1 MKPQPMRLGD
11 LSVGFVHSLAD
22 AVRSHGLDPQPLLEQ
37 YGLDTARLA
46 EAGAR
51 LSIPRYMRLGH
62 AAIQL
67 TGDPALGLRMGQL
80 SRLSQAGLAG
90 VTAAQAPTVREA
102 ARCLT
107 RFEALYGSNYRG
119 QSSFHEDADGAWL
132 RFYSISPYNAYNRF
146 VVDSILA
153 GWLQQL
159 GSLGLPVKAERIEIE
174 FAQTDYRDRY
184 NSLGDCPI
192 QFGAEH
198 NQLRLSQATLAQR
211 NVEHCP
217 STWRHLLQLCERELE
232 QLTRTRS
239 LRERITQLLGP
250 LLNGGREPDLEE
262 VAARLKLPTWTLR
275 RKLAEEG
282 TQFRAILNDT
292 RRDLAMTYIRDTE
305 LAFGEIAY
313 LLGFASAEAFQRA
326 FKRWSGQTPGNFVA
340 ATGSPPEKTPP
351 ALQLG
356 GVFCG
361 FQRVQFESLEFQ
373 QFFLVIVHG
382 GLLVCGV

>member
-1 MKPQPMRLGD
+1 MKPSPMRLGD

-22 AVRSHGLDPQPLLEQ
+22 AVRSHGIDPQPLLEQ
-37 YGLDTARLA
+37 YGLDSARLG
-46 EAGAR
+46 EACGR

-62 AAIQL
+62 SAIQL
-67 TGDPALGLRMGQL
+67 TDNPALGLRMGQL
-80 SRLSQAGLAG
+80 SRLNQVGLAG

-119 QSSFHEDADGAWL
+119 QSSFHEDAQGAWL

-146 VVDSILA
+146 VVDSIIA

-159 GSLGLPVKAERIEIE
+159 SSVSATSLRAERIDIE
-174 FAQTDYRDRY
+174 FEAPAYREAY
-184 NSLGDCPI
+184 GEMGDCPI
-192 QFGAEH
+192 QFAAEH
-198 NQLRLSQATLAQR
+198 NQLRLSLASLALR
-211 NVEHCP
+211 NPVHCP

-239 LRERITQLLGP
+239 LRERIIALLGP

-275 RKLAEEG
+275 RRLAEEG

-326 FKRWSGQTPGNFVA
+326 FKRWSGQTPG
-340 ATGSPPEKTPP
+340 
-351 ALQLG
+351 
-356 GVFCG
+356 
-361 FQRVQFESLEFQ
+361 EFRRSRRGT
-373 QFFLVIVHG
+373 V
-382 GLLVCGV
+382 

>member
-1 MKPQPMRLGD
+1 MKPLPMRLGD

-22 AVRSHGLDPQPLLEQ
+22 AVRSHGADPQPLLEQ
-37 YGLDTARLA
+37 YALDAARLA

-62 AAIQL
+62 GAIQL

-90 VTAAQAPTVREA
+90 VTASQAPTVREA
-102 ARCLT
+102 ARCLI
-107 RFEALYGSNYRG
+107 RFEPLYGSNYRG
-119 QSSFHEDADGAWL
+119 QSSFHEDATGAWL

-146 VVDSILA
+146 VVDSIIA
-153 GWLQQL
+153 GWLHQL
-159 GSLGLPVKAERIEIE
+159 SSVSREPLRAERVEIE
-174 FAQTDYRDRY
+174 FDAYAA
-184 NSLGDCPI
+184 LGDCPI
-192 QFGAEH
+192 QFGAER
-198 NQLRLSQATLAQR
+198 NQLRLNLASLALR
-211 NVEHCP
+211 NPEHCP

-275 RKLAEEG
+275 RKLTEEG

-326 FKRWSGQTPGNFVA
+326 FKRWSGQTPGEFRR
-340 ATGSPPEKTPP
+340 SHRKT
-351 ALQLG
+351 A
-356 GVFCG
+356 
-361 FQRVQFESLEFQ
+361 
-373 QFFLVIVHG
+373 
-382 GLLVCGV
+382 

>member
-1 MKPQPMRLGD
+1 MKPVRLGD
-11 LSVGFVHSLAD
+11 LSVGFVHTLAD
-22 AVRSHGLDPQPLLEQ
+22 AIQSHGLDPQPLLLQ
-37 YGLDTARLA
+37 YGLDPARLA

-51 LSIPRYMRLGH
+51 LSIPRYMRLGF

-67 TGDPALGLRMGQL
+67 TGDPGLGLRMGQL

-90 VTAAQAPTVREA
+90 VAAAQAPTVREA
-102 ARCLT
+102 ARTLT

-146 VVDSILA
+146 VVDSIIA
-153 GWLQQL
+153 GWLHQL
-159 GSLGLPVKAERIEIE
+159 SSLSVQPVQAQRIEIE
-174 FAQTDYRDRY
+174 FQAPDYSEHY
-184 NSLGDCPI
+184 SVLGDCPI

-198 NQLRLSQATLAQR
+198 NQLRLSQQTLALR
-211 NVEHCP
+211 NPEHCP
-217 STWRHLLQLCERELE
+217 STWQLLVQLCERELE

-239 LRERITQLLGP
+239 LRERITRLLGP
-250 LLNGGREPDLEE
+250 MLNGGREPDLEE

-326 FKRWSGQTPGNFVA
+326 FKRWNSQTPGEFRR
-340 ATGSPPEKTPP
+340 S
-351 ALQLG
+351 
-356 GVFCG
+356 
-361 FQRVQFESLEFQ
+361 QRHSA
-373 QFFLVIVHG
+373 
-382 GLLVCGV
+382 

>member
-1 MKPQPMRLGD
+1 MRLGD
-11 LSVGFVHSLAD
+11 LSVGFVQQLAD
-22 AVRSHGLDPQPLLEQ
+22 AVRSCGHDPLPLLDQ
-37 YGLDTARLA
+37 YGLDAARLSQPM
-46 EAGAR
+46 AR

-62 AAIQL
+62 AAIGL
-67 TGDPALGLRMGQL
+67 TGEPALGLRMGQL

-102 ARCLT
+102 ARTLI

-119 QSSFHEDADGAWL
+119 QSSLHEDAQGAWL
-132 RFYSISPYNAYNRF
+132 RFYSISPYNTYNRF
-146 VVDSILA
+146 VVDSIIS

-159 GSLGLPVKAERIEIE
+159 SAVADCPLTSEQIEIE
-174 FAQTDYRDRY
+174 FSEPDY
-184 NSLGDCPI
+184 
-192 QFGAEH
+192 AEQYSVLSH
-198 NQLRLSQATLAQR
+198 NPVRFRADTNQLRLNHATLDLR
-211 NVEHCP
+211 NPQHCP
-217 STWRHLLQLCERELE
+217 STWAYLLQLCERELE

-326 FKRWSGQTPGNFVA
+326 FKRWNAETPGEFRRR
-340 ATGSPPEKTPP
+340 
-351 ALQLG
+351 
-356 GVFCG
+356 
-361 FQRVQFESLEFQ
+361 QRQSA
-373 QFFLVIVHG
+373 
-382 GLLVCGV
+382 

>member
-1 MKPQPMRLGD
+1 MNPLPMRLGD
-11 LSVGFVHSLAD
+11 LSVGFVHSLSD
-22 AVRSHGLDPQPLLEQ
+22 AVRSFGCDPAPLLEQ
-37 YGLDTARLA
+37 YGLDTARLS

-67 TGDPALGLRMGQL
+67 TGQPGLGLRMGRL
-80 SRLSQAGLAG
+80 SRISQCGLAG

-102 ARCLT
+102 VRTLI

-119 QSSFHEDADGAWL
+119 HSSFHEDAQGAWL

-146 VVDSILA
+146 VVDSIFA

-159 GSLGLPVKAERIEIE
+159 STLAGTSIRAQRIEIE
-174 FAQTDYRDRY
+174 FDAPQYAADYAALSENPLTFTAD
-184 NSLGDCPI
+184 S
-192 QFGAEH
+192 
-198 NQLRLSQATLAQR
+198 NQLRLDQDVLALR
-211 NVEHCP
+211 NPEHCP
-217 STWRHLLQLCERELE
+217 STWRHLLQLCEKELE

-239 LRERITQLLGP
+239 LRERITRLLGP

-282 TQFRAILNDT
+282 TRFRTILNDT

-313 LLGFASAEAFQRA
+313 LLGVASAEAFQRA
-326 FKRWSGQTPGNFVA
+326 FKRWNGQTPGEFRR
-340 ATGSPPEKTPP
+340 S
-351 ALQLG
+351 
-356 GVFCG
+356 
-361 FQRVQFESLEFQ
+361 QRH
-373 QFFLVIVHG
+373 IA
-382 GLLVCGV
+382 

>member
-1 MKPQPMRLGD
+1 VSAPRVRLGD
-11 LSVGFVHSLAD
+11 LSVGFVHSLAE
-22 AVRSHGLDPQPLLEQ
+22 AVRNLGYEPQPLLDQ
-37 YGLDTARLA
+37 YGLDAARLA

-67 TGDPALGLRMGQL
+67 TGAPDLGLRMGL
-80 SRLSQAGLAG
+80 SSRLSQAGLAG

-102 ARCLT
+102 ARTLI

-119 QSSFHEDADGAWL
+119 QSSFHEDQTGAWL
-132 RFYSISPYNAYNRF
+132 RFYSISPYNDYNRF

-153 GWLQQL
+153 GWLHQL
-159 GSLGLPVKAERIEIE
+159 STLAGTRVTAERVEIE
-174 FAQTDYRDRY
+174 FDAPAYASEY
-184 NSLGDCPI
+184 AMLSEYPASFAAGI
-192 QFGAEH
+192 
-198 NQLRLSQATLAQR
+198 NQLRLSHHTLGLR
-211 NVEHCP
+211 NPDHVP

-250 LLNGGREPDLEE
+250 LLNGGREPDLAE

-282 TQFRAILNDT
+282 TRFRAVLNDT

-326 FKRWSGQTPGNFVA
+326 FKRWNGQTPGEFRR
-340 ATGSPPEKTPP
+340 S
-351 ALQLG
+351 
-356 GVFCG
+356 
-361 FQRVQFESLEFQ
+361 QRHSV
-373 QFFLVIVHG
+373 
-382 GLLVCGV
+382 

>member
-1 MKPQPMRLGD
+1 MKPLPMRLGD
-11 LSVGFVHSLAD
+11 LSVGFVQQLAD
-22 AVRSHGLDPQPLLEQ
+22 AVRSCGHDPLPLLDQ
-37 YGLDTARLA
+37 YGLDAARLSQPM
-46 EAGAR
+46 AR

-62 AAIQL
+62 AAIAL

-102 ARCLT
+102 ARTLI

-119 QSSFHEDADGAWL
+119 QSSLHEDAQGAWL

-146 VVDSILA
+146 VVDSIIS
-153 GWLQQL
+153 GWLHQL
-159 GSLGLPVKAERIEIE
+159 SAVADRPLTCEHIEIE
-174 FAQTDYRDRY
+174 FSEPEY
-184 NSLGDCPI
+184 
-192 QFGAEH
+192 AEQYSVLSH
-198 NQLRLSQATLAQR
+198 NLVRFRADTNQLRLNHATLDRR
-211 NVEHCP
+211 NPQHCP
-217 STWRHLLQLCERELE
+217 STWAYLLQLCERELE

-275 RKLAEEG
+275 RKLTEEG

-326 FKRWSGQTPGNFVA
+326 FKRWNAETPGEFRRR
-340 ATGSPPEKTPP
+340 
-351 ALQLG
+351 
-356 GVFCG
+356 
-361 FQRVQFESLEFQ
+361 QRQSA
-373 QFFLVIVHG
+373 
-382 GLLVCGV
+382 

>member
-1 MKPQPMRLGD
+1 MKPLPMRLGD
-11 LSVGFVHSLAD
+11 LSVGFVQQLAD
-22 AVRSHGLDPQPLLEQ
+22 AVRSCGHDPLPLLDQ
-37 YGLDTARLA
+37 YGLDAARLSQPM
-46 EAGAR
+46 AR

-62 AAIQL
+62 AAIAL

-102 ARCLT
+102 ARTLI

-119 QSSFHEDADGAWL
+119 QSSLHEDAQGAWL

-146 VVDSILA
+146 VVDSIIS
-153 GWLQQL
+153 GWLHQL
-159 GSLGLPVKAERIEIE
+159 SAVADRPLTCEHIEIE
-174 FAQTDYRDRY
+174 FSEPEY
-184 NSLGDCPI
+184 
-192 QFGAEH
+192 AEQYSVLSH
-198 NQLRLSQATLAQR
+198 NPVRFRADTNQLRLNHATLDRR
-211 NVEHCP
+211 NPQHCP
-217 STWRHLLQLCERELE
+217 STWAYLLQLCERELE

-275 RKLAEEG
+275 RKLTEEG

-326 FKRWSGQTPGNFVA
+326 FKRWNAETPGEFRRR
-340 ATGSPPEKTPP
+340 
-351 ALQLG
+351 
-356 GVFCG
+356 
-361 FQRVQFESLEFQ
+361 QRQ
-373 QFFLVIVHG
+373 
-382 GLLVCGV
+382 

>member
-1 MKPQPMRLGD
+1 MKPLPMRLGD
-11 LSVGFVHSLAD
+11 LSVGFIHSLAD
-22 AVRSHGLDPQPLLEQ
+22 AVRSHGLDPQALLEQ
-37 YGLDTARLA
+37 YGLDAARLA
-46 EAGAR
+46 EPGAR

-80 SRLSQAGLAG
+80 SRLNQLGLAG

-102 ARCLT
+102 ARCIS

-119 QSSFHEDADGAWL
+119 QSSFHEDASGAWL
-132 RFYSISPYNAYNRF
+132 RFYSISPYNSYNRF
-146 VVDSILA
+146 VVDSVIA
-153 GWLQQL
+153 SWLHQL
-159 GSLGLPVKAERIEIE
+159 SSISGAPLRAERIEIE
-174 FAQTDYRDRY
+174 FAQPDYHGDY
-184 NSLGDCPI
+184 ALLGDCAV

-198 NQLRLSQATLAQR
+198 NQLRLSQDALAQR
-211 NVEHCP
+211 NPAHCP
-217 STWRHLLQLCERELE
+217 STWRLLLNLCERELE
-232 QLTRTRS
+232 QMTRTRT
-239 LRERITQLLGP
+239 LRERITSLLGP

-282 TQFRAILNDT
+282 TRFRAILNDT

-326 FKRWSGQTPGNFVA
+326 FKRWNNQTPGEFRR
-340 ATGSPPEKTPP
+340 SHR
-351 ALQLG
+351 QLA
-356 GVFCG
+356 
-361 FQRVQFESLEFQ
+361 
-373 QFFLVIVHG
+373 
-382 GLLVCGV
+382 

>member
-22 AVRSHGLDPQPLLEQ
+22 AVRSHGIDPLPLLDQ
-37 YGLDTARLA
+37 YGLDGARLG

-62 AAIQL
+62 GAIQL
-67 TGDPALGLRMGQL
+67 TGDQALGLRMGRL

-119 QSSFHEDADGAWL
+119 QSSFHEDAEGAWL

-159 GSLGLPVKAERIEIE
+159 SSLSTQPIAAERIDIE
-174 FAQTDYRDRY
+174 FQAPDYHEAY
-184 NSLGDCPI
+184 NVLGQCPI
-192 QFGAEH
+192 QFGAEQ
-198 NQLRLSQATLAQR
+198 NQVRLSLASLAQR
-211 NVEHCP
+211 NPEHCP

-239 LRERITQLLGP
+239 LRERIIQLLGP

-282 TQFRAILNDT
+282 TQFRAVLNDT

-326 FKRWSGQTPGNFVA
+326 FKRWTGQTPG
-340 ATGSPPEKTPP
+340 
-351 ALQLG
+351 
-356 GVFCG
+356 
-361 FQRVQFESLEFQ
+361 EFRRSHRQ
-373 QFFLVIVHG
+373 SA
-382 GLLVCGV
+382 

>member
-1 MKPQPMRLGD
+1 MKPVRLGD
-11 LSVGFVHSLAD
+11 LSVGFVHTLAD
-22 AVRSHGLDPQPLLEQ
+22 AIHSHGLDPQPLLLQ
-37 YGLDTARLA
+37 YGLDPARLA

-51 LSIPRYMRLGH
+51 LSIPRYMRLGF

-67 TGDPALGLRMGQL
+67 TGDPSLGLRMGQL

-102 ARCLT
+102 ARTLT

-146 VVDSILA
+146 VVDSIIA
-153 GWLQQL
+153 GWLHQL
-159 GSLGLPVKAERIEIE
+159 SSLSLQPVQAQRIEIE
-174 FAQTDYRDRY
+174 FQAPDYSERY
-184 NSLGDCPI
+184 GELWDCPI

-198 NQLRLSQATLAQR
+198 NQLRLSQQTLAMR
-211 NVEHCP
+211 NPEHCP
-217 STWRHLLQLCERELE
+217 STWQLLVQLCERELE

-239 LRERITQLLGP
+239 LRERITRLLGP
-250 LLNGGREPDLEE
+250 MLNGGREPDLEE
-262 VAARLKLPTWTLR
+262 VASRLKLPTWTLR

-326 FKRWSGQTPGNFVA
+326 FKRWNSQTPGEFRR
-340 ATGSPPEKTPP
+340 S
-351 ALQLG
+351 
-356 GVFCG
+356 
-361 FQRVQFESLEFQ
+361 QRHSA
-373 QFFLVIVHG
+373 
-382 GLLVCGV
+382 

>member
-1 MKPQPMRLGD
+1 MRLGD

-22 AVRSHGLDPQPLLEQ
+22 AMRSHDMDPQPLLEQ
-37 YGLDTARLA
+37 YGLDQARLS
-46 EAGAR
+46 EACAR

-67 TGDPALGLRMGQL
+67 TADPALGLRMGQL

-102 ARCLT
+102 ARCLI

-119 QSSFHEDADGAWL
+119 QSSFHEDANGAWL

-146 VVDSILA
+146 VVDSIIA

-159 GSLGLPVKAERIEIE
+159 SSVCQMPLRAERIEIE
-174 FAQTDYRDRY
+174 FEAPEYLQAYAM
-184 NSLGDCPI
+184 LGDCPI
-192 QFGAEH
+192 QFAAEQ
-198 NQLRLSQATLAQR
+198 NQLRLSLACLAQR
-211 NVEHCP
+211 NPLHCP

-239 LRERITQLLGP
+239 LRERITRLLGP
-250 LLNGGREPDLEE
+250 LLNGGREPALEE

-326 FKRWSGQTPGNFVA
+326 FKRWSGQTPG
-340 ATGSPPEKTPP
+340 
-351 ALQLG
+351 
-356 GVFCG
+356 
-361 FQRVQFESLEFQ
+361 EFRRSHRQ
-373 QFFLVIVHG
+373 TA
-382 GLLVCGV
+382 

>member
-22 AVRSHGLDPQPLLEQ
+22 AVRSHGIDPLPLLDQ
-37 YGLDTARLA
+37 YGLDGARLG

-62 AAIQL
+62 GAIQL
-67 TGDPALGLRMGQL
+67 TGDPALGLRMGRL

-119 QSSFHEDADGAWL
+119 QSSFHEDAEGAWL

-159 GSLGLPVKAERIEIE
+159 SSLSPQPIAAERIDIE
-174 FAQTDYRDRY
+174 FQAPDYYEAY
-184 NSLGDCPI
+184 NVLGQCPI
-192 QFGAEH
+192 QFGAEQ
-198 NQLRLSQATLAQR
+198 NQVRLSLASLAQR
-211 NVEHCP
+211 NPEHCP

-239 LRERITQLLGP
+239 LRERIIQLLGP

-282 TQFRAILNDT
+282 TQFRAVLNDT

-326 FKRWSGQTPGNFVA
+326 FKRWTGQTPG
-340 ATGSPPEKTPP
+340 
-351 ALQLG
+351 
-356 GVFCG
+356 
-361 FQRVQFESLEFQ
+361 EFRRSHRQ
-373 QFFLVIVHG
+373 SA
-382 GLLVCGV
+382 

>member
-22 AVRSHGLDPQPLLEQ
+22 AVSSHGLDPQPLLEQ
-37 YGLDTARLA
+37 YGLDSARLA

-80 SRLSQAGLAG
+80 SRLSQVGLAG

-102 ARCLT
+102 ARCLI

-119 QSSFHEDADGAWL
+119 QSSFHEDTQGAWL

-146 VVDSILA
+146 VVDSIIA
-153 GWLQQL
+153 SWLQQL
-159 GSLGLPVKAERIEIE
+159 SSLCRQPLRAERIDIE
-174 FAQTDYRDRY
+174 FAEPDYRERY
-184 NSLGDCPI
+184 ALLGDCPI

-198 NQLRLSQATLAQR
+198 NQLRLSQASLALR
-211 NVEHCP
+211 NPEHCP
-217 STWRHLLQLCERELE
+217 STWRLLLKLCERELE

-326 FKRWSGQTPGNFVA
+326 FKRWNNQTPG
-340 ATGSPPEKTPP
+340 
-351 ALQLG
+351 
-356 GVFCG
+356 
-361 FQRVQFESLEFQ
+361 EFRRSHRQ
-373 QFFLVIVHG
+373 SA
-382 GLLVCGV
+382 